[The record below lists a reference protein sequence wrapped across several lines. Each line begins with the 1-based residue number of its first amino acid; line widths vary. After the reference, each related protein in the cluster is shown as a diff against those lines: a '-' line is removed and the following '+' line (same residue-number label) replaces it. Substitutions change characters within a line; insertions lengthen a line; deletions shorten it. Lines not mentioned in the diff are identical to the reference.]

1 MKTPTPVK
9 LKFKRFT
16 RKKFCKFCADKSD
29 FIDYKDVQTL
39 RAFITQRGKI
49 LPSRMS
55 GACAKHQRA
64 LSNAIQRARNIALLS
79 FTER

>member
-1 MKTPTPVK
+1 MKPTAPAK
-9 LKFKRFT
+9 SRFKRFT
-16 RKKFCKFCADKSD
+16 RRKFCKFCADKSD

-39 RAFITQRGKI
+39 RAFLTQRGKI

-55 GACAKHQRA
+55 GTCAKHQRA

>member
-1 MKTPTPVK
+1 MKTQAPVK
-9 LKFKRFT
+9 SRFKRFSK
-16 RKKFCKFCADKSD
+16 RKFCKFCADKSD

-39 RAFITQRGKI
+39 RAFLTQRGKI

-55 GACAKHQRA
+55 GTCAKHQRSLA
-64 LSNAIQRARNIALLS
+64 NAIQRARNIALLS